1 MRVLA
6 VMMLGFLV
14 AACRFDPSGQTPGD
28 GVDAT
33 PGDDG
38 RMPPDDGNDDPSWW
52 SPEFKVRVRIAID
65 SPPTD
70 EELRD
75 VPVLVVL
82 EADRVDYGRMAADGR
97 DLRFI
102 GQDGNELEYEIERWD
117 PSGRSFVWVRVPV
130 IASGASTSFWLYH
143 DNPEASEQDTPDVWS
158 DDYLAV
164 WHLAEDTT
172 AGSSDT
178 VHRDATGRGNDGVQK
193 GNGLAGAEIDAI
205 GGAQAFDGDD
215 DYIEIPQG
223 GLQESGTALTLL
235 ARVYVDG
242 EPNEFAIA
250 LGSGSGGDLQ
260 WQLAWQRETNTWAGR
275 VDTESSF
282 AFSESSAPAALYTW
296 YLLAMVYDG
305 TEARLYVDGE
315 PMSTP
320 APVTGNLEP
329 LAGPLYIGNNP
340 QVGSAELDGHVDEVR
355 IATVARS
362 PSWLRVQHASMNDDL
377 LAFGA
382 AECLGGC

>member
-1 MRVLA
+1 
-6 VMMLGFLV
+6 MMLGLLV

-38 RMPPDDGNDDPSWW
+38 QMPPDDGNDDPSWW
-52 SPEFKVRVRIAID
+52 DPDFRGRVRIAID
-65 SPPTD
+65 NPPTD

-82 EADRVDYGRMAADGR
+82 EDGRVDYGRTAADGR
-97 DLRFI
+97 DLRFV
-102 GQDGNELEYEIERWD
+102 DESGNELEYEIERWD
-117 PSGRSFVWVRVPV
+117 PSGSSFVWVRVPV

-143 DNPEASEQDTPDVWS
+143 DNPEASELDAPDVWS

-164 WHLAEDTT
+164 WHLAEDAA
-172 AGSSDT
+172 AGGSGT
-178 VHRDATGRGNDGVQK
+178 MHRDATGRGNDGVQN
-193 GNGLAGAEIDAI
+193 GNGLAGPQVDPI

-215 DYIEIPQG
+215 DFIEVSED

-235 ARVYVDG
+235 VRVYVDG
-242 EPNEFAIA
+242 EPNEFSFA
-250 LGSGSGGDLQ
+250 LGSGSGGEIQ
-260 WQLAWQRETNTWAGR
+260 WQIAWQRETNTWAAR
-275 VDTESSF
+275 IDTESTF
-282 AFSESSAPAALYTW
+282 AFSVSNTPAALYTW
-296 YLLAMVYDG
+296 YMLAMVYDG

-315 PMSTP
+315 PQGT
-320 APVTGNLEP
+320 AVAVTGNLQP
-329 LAGPLYIGNNP
+329 LAGPLYIGYNP
-340 QVGSAELDGHVDEVR
+340 DEGATQLDGIVDEVR
-355 IATVARS
+355 IAKVARS

-377 LAFGA
+377 LDFGT